1 MIGVPLLCVANG
13 LYMLNR
19 QTNSSMNV
27 RAERRH
33 GDLLSKIGE
42 QRAALHRVNGMVE
55 HIEDR
60 LEGIDGNLKGELN
73 AVKSKCDAT
82 HNSVLSLQHLS
93 KHFLSFIMNF
103 PQEIRD
109 LLDNIVQADRRTY
122 QAILQIQARL
132 ANSPSSLHGSNIHF
146 TNALGEYRVRAF
158 LIRFVSR
165 RSGLQSRKTFL
176 GGWAIA

>member
-19 QTNSSMNV
+19 QTISSMNV

-42 QRAALHRVNGMVE
+42 QRAALHRVDGMVE

-146 TNALGEYRVRAF
+146 IQTH
-158 LIRFVSR
+158 
-165 RSGLQSRKTFL
+165 
-176 GGWAIA
+176 

>member
-1 MIGVPLLCVANG
+1 
-13 LYMLNR
+13 
-19 QTNSSMNV
+19 MNI

-33 GDLLSKIGE
+33 GDLLSKIDE

-60 LEGIDGNLKGELN
+60 LEGIEGNSQGELN
-73 AVKSKCDAT
+73 ALKSKCDAT
-82 HNSVLSLQHLS
+82 HNSVMSLQHLS
-93 KHFLSFIMNF
+93 KHFLSFITNL
-103 PQEIRD
+103 PREIRD
-109 LLDNIVQADRRTY
+109 LLNNIVQADRRTY

-132 ANSPSSLHGSNIHF
+132 ANSPSSLHASNIHF

-158 LIRFVSR
+158 HICFLSG
-165 RSGLQSRKTFL
+165 RSGLQSRKTFF